1 MQRVIQMRA
10 KNKRRKMRREQT
22 MNETNH
28 NRDEQP
34 RKGNGMVTAALLG
47 FLLVTALFVGMYANG
62 YYQLLCAG
70 GYIR

>member
-1 MQRVIQMRA
+1 MD
-10 KNKRRKMRREQT
+10 E
-22 MNETNH
+22 MNN

-34 RKGNGMVTAALLG
+34 RKGNGAVIAALLG

-62 YYQLLCAG
+62 YYQLLCAS

>member
-1 MQRVIQMRA
+1 
-10 KNKRRKMRREQT
+10 

-34 RKGNGMVTAALLG
+34 RKGNGAVIAALLG